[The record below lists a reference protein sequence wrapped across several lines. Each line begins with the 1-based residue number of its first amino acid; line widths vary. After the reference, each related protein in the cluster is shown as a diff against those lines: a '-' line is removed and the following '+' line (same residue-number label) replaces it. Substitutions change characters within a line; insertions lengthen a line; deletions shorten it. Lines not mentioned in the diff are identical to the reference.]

1 MLRVRSIVML
11 VVLCGLAVT
20 AAYYISRP
28 AQQVQVSAV
37 GQTVF
42 PDLLDGLN
50 DVARIVIRSAEGT
63 VTVQRD
69 GDAWGVSEKHGYPAD
84 MEKVRGALFGTA
96 ELEKLE
102 AKTSNPDL
110 YARLDL
116 QDIDAPDAKSV
127 SLRLEDDNGQAL
139 AALIVGKQRPSR
151 SSASTEETYIRL
163 PDDPQTWLA
172 AGSLSVEAKAQD
184 WLLSE
189 LIGVNAEQV
198 GSVRVVHADGEQV
211 TLLRDQPGQADFRLD
226 SLPEGAKPKSSWTLN
241 NVAST
246 FTGLRLDDVLPSA
259 DANFPEEGVSTVE
272 VDTFDGLT
280 LRMETAAVN
289 ERYLSRFSVA
299 VASVP
304 VEQSE
309 EPEQSESQG
318 EKPSATQPATEEP
331 EDPQILAANLRSRF
345 DGWVFVFPDY
355 SMRNILKRQDDLV
368 EVEKTEETVDESADE
383 AGAEVQQLQ
392 LPGASQ

>member
-1 MLRVRSIVML
+1 
-11 VVLCGLAVT
+11 
-20 AAYYISRP
+20 
-28 AQQVQVSAV
+28 
-37 GQTVF
+37 
-42 PDLLDGLN
+42 
-50 DVARIVIRSAEGT
+50 
-63 VTVQRD
+63 
-69 GDAWGVSEKHGYPAD
+69 
-84 MEKVRGALFGTA
+84 
-96 ELEKLE
+96 
-102 AKTSNPDL
+102 
-110 YARLDL
+110 
-116 QDIDAPDAKSV
+116 
-127 SLRLEDDNGQAL
+127 
-139 AALIVGKQRPSR
+139 
-151 SSASTEETYIRL
+151 
-163 PDDPQTWLA
+163 
-172 AGSLSVEAKAQD
+172 
-184 WLLSE
+184 
-189 LIGVNAEQV
+189 
-198 GSVRVVHADGEQV
+198 VRVVHADSEQI